1 MEEFNVH
8 LILPDYPLGLS
19 GIGVEK
25 GDVLSFKCVTK
36 IIKELV

>member
-1 MEEFNVH
+1 MEEFSVH

-19 GIGVEK
+19 GLGVEK
-25 GDVLSFKCVTK
+25 GTK